1 MTKHPKMK
9 KPSDADLRSNPLIGA
24 SKGATLSGASPDDL
38 DESQGANTLEGDL
51 ENDVNVAGESTSA
64 RAGQAPAQNE
74 GETEAIRW
82 LGADDDAQV
91 SLSFRQLI
99 AKVSW
104 QLSGAF

>member
-51 ENDVNVAGESTSA
+51 ENDVNVAGGIDKRES
-64 RAGQAPAQNE
+64 RAAP
-74 GETEAIRW
+74 R
-82 LGADDDAQV
+82 
-91 SLSFRQLI
+91 
-99 AKVSW
+99 AKR
-104 QLSGAF
+104 G